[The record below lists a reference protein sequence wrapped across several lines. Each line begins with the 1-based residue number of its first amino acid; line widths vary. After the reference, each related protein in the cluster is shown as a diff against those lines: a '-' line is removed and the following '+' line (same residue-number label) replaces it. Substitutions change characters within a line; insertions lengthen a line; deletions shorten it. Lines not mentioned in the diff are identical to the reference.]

1 LAETNEINR
10 PERHNK
16 NEQKLL
22 ENAVIGM
29 FVSVAIII
37 LTWSFCWWR
46 NLEPWNKQQ
55 VLNITFPE
63 VNGLT
68 QNAAVIIDGTR
79 IGRVDKIEW
88 EGNNQVLVQVRLT
101 STKLKVRT
109 DAKFQIIA
117 DGLVG
122 SKYVEIIIPD
132 DTDESLPMLTED
144 MRVQGEMPAR
154 PELALQKIT
163 IGLSHLD
170 PEQMVQ
176 NYRED
181 RKRVIRAADQLALLA
196 DKTMPVIDHA
206 LPIERELL
214 PLTKEMNRL
223 TAKLG
228 RMMDN
233 PKISRDLKETV
244 AQAQN
249 TIASAKQLITQIDSM
264 VHDKDIKEE
273 LRNTLNKLQKS
284 TDTMYVTVSK
294 VEKLAENK
302 ELRDDVKEI
311 LTKTRNTL
319 DKADTLLNKP
329 VLNSNM
335 KATLTNAQEA
345 VENINTASKQ
355 LTTILDKRFPL
366 IHMMVGRPGRI
377 KKDTKTK
384 TKDLRKEVEEERK
397 KLDDKAPRVESAP
410 ILRDETTPELKPE
423 IKLEIAPESVPIVEP

>member
-1 LAETNEINR
+1 MAETNEINR
-10 PERHNK
+10 PEK
-16 NEQKLL
+16 NERYDRSEQKLL

-55 VLNITFPE
+55 VINVSFPE
-63 VNGLT
+63 VANLT
-68 QNAAVIIDGTR
+68 QNAPVIIDGTR
-79 IGRVDKIEW
+79 VGRVDKVEW
-88 EGNNQVLVQVRLT
+88 EANNQVLVQLRI
-101 STKLKVRT
+101 SSPKLKVRT
-109 DAKFQIIA
+109 DAKFQILA

-132 DTDESLPMLTED
+132 HNDESLPVLTED
-144 MRVQGEMPAR
+144 ARVVGEMPAR

-196 DKTMPVIDHA
+196 DETMPVIKHA
-206 LPIERELL
+206 LPIEHELL
-214 PLTKEMNRL
+214 PLTKELNKL

-228 RMMDN
+228 RMIDN
-233 PKISRDLKETV
+233 PRISRDLKDTV
-244 AQAQN
+244 IQAQN
-249 TIASAKQLITQIDSM
+249 TITSAKQLITKIDTM

-273 LRNTLNKLQKS
+273 LRNTLNKLEKS

-294 VEKLAENK
+294 VEKITDNK

-311 LTKTRNTL
+311 LSKTRTTL

-335 KATLTNAQEA
+335 KTTLTNAQEA
-345 VENINTASKQ
+345 VENINTATKQ

-377 KKDTKTK
+377 KKDTKPTK
-384 TKDLRKEVEEERK
+384 VDVRKEVEEERK
-397 KLDDKAPRVESAP
+397 KLDEAAP
-410 ILRDETTPELKPE
+410 K
-423 IKLEIAPESVPIVEP
+423 IK

>member
-1 LAETNEINR
+1 MAETNEINR
-10 PERHNK
+10 PERNERYDRS
-16 NEQKLL
+16 EQKLL

-55 VLNITFPE
+55 VINVSFPE
-63 VNGLT
+63 VANLT

-79 IGRVDKIEW
+79 VGRVDKVEW
-88 EGNNQVLVQVRLT
+88 EANNQVLVQLRI
-101 STKLKVRT
+101 SSPKLKVRT
-109 DAKFQIIA
+109 DAKFQILA
-117 DGLVG
+117 DGIVG

-132 DTDESLPMLTED
+132 HNDESLPVLTED
-144 MRVQGEMPAR
+144 TRVVGEMPAR

-196 DKTMPVIDHA
+196 DETMPVIKHA
-206 LPIERELL
+206 LPIEHELL
-214 PLTKEMNRL
+214 PLTKELNRL

-233 PKISRDLKETV
+233 PKISRDLKDTV
-244 AQAQN
+244 IQAQN
-249 TIASAKQLITQIDSM
+249 TITSAKQLITKIDTM

-273 LRNTLNKLQKS
+273 LRNTLNKLEKS

-294 VEKLAENK
+294 VEKITDNK

-311 LTKTRNTL
+311 LSKTRTTL

-335 KATLTNAQEA
+335 KETLTNAQEA
-345 VENINTASKQ
+345 VENINTATKQ
-355 LTTILDKRFPL
+355 LTTILDKCFPL
-366 IHMMVGRPGRI
+366 IHMLVGRPGRI
-377 KKDTKTK
+377 KKDAKPTKV
-384 TKDLRKEVEEERK
+384 DVRKEVEEERK
-397 KLDDKAPRVESAP
+397 NEPVPEMK
-410 ILRDETTPELKPE
+410 PELKPE
-423 IKLEIAPESVPIVEP
+423 IKPEAAPEN